1 VRGGDQTVEV
11 AGLAHGRSI
20 GRAPLPGN
28 KTRAAFACALVLWAG
43 AAAAA
48 DVSVDGYV
56 DGLAIIDTAGGRR
69 QRPQAVGVARFDGNA
84 ARWLRG
90 HLELRG
96 RIGGPFE
103 GGQGI
108 GVYEYDQMFQN
119 RSPAFDVVEGWVE
132 FRARRAELRAGIQRV
147 AWGRLD
153 GIPPTDVVNP
163 RDWHDPFVDEPE
175 ERKFGIPMLLGTT
188 SLPDVAALS
197 MKSLKLQLLYVPIA
211 VPPRLALA
219 EERWFPSSIGLADGG
234 IPIGKRVPVTLPT
247 GQVVKIALP
256 NVAVDFGTQ
265 NDTPART
272 LENGGIGGRL
282 SASVRRVD
290 WSLYHY
296 TGPETNP
303 DASLPVWVRARN
315 PYTGGLSTPDELLA
329 FLAALPGTRP
339 IALSRLTQEHDSIHM
354 TGVDFATTLGDA
366 TIRGEAAWF
375 IDRPYLRNT
384 RSLLTPERLIRA
396 ASGKPCPLLRN
407 LQAGRCPLFTGPQV
421 PVDIGNIYPDLDTV
435 EWGLG
440 VDYLWN
446 GFQPILQ
453 VNQIVF
459 LEDTP
464 DLLVG
469 SPTDTRF
476 LGALRK
482 RVLEDRVEL
491 EFRGVYMVEKSGW
504 FAFPRISWD
513 VRDDLRVRLGYL
525 VIGGSK
531 NSLIGQYKGND
542 EVVLQAR
549 WSF

>member
-1 VRGGDQTVEV
+1 M
-11 AGLAHGRSI
+11 
-20 GRAPLPGN
+20 
-28 KTRAAFACALVLWAG
+28 VLLAG
-43 AAAAA
+43 AATAA

-56 DGLAIIDTAGGRR
+56 DGLAIVDTGTGRR
-69 QRPQAVGVARFDGNA
+69 QRPQAVGVVRFDGNA

-90 HLELRG
+90 HLEVRG

-132 FRARRAELRAGIQRV
+132 LRARRAELRAGIQRV

-153 GIPPTDVVNP
+153 GVPPTDVVNP
-163 RDWHDPFVDEPE
+163 RDWHDPFVDDTE

-188 SLPDVAALS
+188 SLPDVAPL
-197 MKSLKLQLLYVPIA
+197 SLKGLKLSLLYVPIA

-219 EERWFPSSIGLADGG
+219 EERWFPTSIEFAGG
-234 IPIGKRVPVTLPT
+234 GFPLGGEVPVTLPN
-247 GQVVKIALP
+247 GEVAPVMLP
-256 NVAVDFGTQ
+256 KSVAVDFGTQ
-265 NDTPART
+265 NKGPART
-272 LENGGIGGRL
+272 LENGALGARL
-282 SASVRRVD
+282 TGSVRRVD

-303 DASLPVWVRARN
+303 NATLPIWVRARD
-315 PYTGGLSTPDELLA
+315 PYTGPLTNLLDFAAAIPD
-329 FLAALPGTRP
+329 TRP
-339 IALSRLTQEHDSIHM
+339 LATARLRQEHDGIHM
-354 TGVDFATTLGDA
+354 TGADFATPLGDA
-366 TIRGEAAWF
+366 TIRGELAWF
-375 IDRPYLRNT
+375 IDRPYLRNA
-384 RSLLTPERLIRA
+384 RSLLTRGRLLRA
-396 ASGKPCPLLRN
+396 ASGKPCPMLRN
-407 LQAGRCPLFTGPQV
+407 VDAGKCPLFTGPQV
-421 PVDIGNIYPDLDTV
+421 EIPVGALFPDLDTI

-440 VDYLWN
+440 ADYLWN
-446 GFQPILQ
+446 GYQPILQ

-459 LEDTP
+459 LEHTP

-476 LGALRK
+476 TGVLKK
-482 RVLEDRVEL
+482 RVLEERVEL

-525 VIGGSK
+525 WIGGSK
-531 NSLIGQYKGND
+531 NSLIGQFKGND